1 MRFRALASS
10 LLLCIASACSAP
22 KVTFVV
28 EVVNRTP
35 LPLSVGLIKNGGQ
48 LADGWTSPEQVAI
61 NAPQLM
67 EHKWGTLVPPGRTVT
82 IGPQTGPF
90 ESGTD
95 ASLRVYTGDVLVS
108 AAIAYG
114 RADPGRLD
122 LHLMPGKS
130 GFVINM
136 LAPTWKLQASPIED
150 SRPEPPRTANAPRAP
165 GS

>member
-1 MRFRALASS
+1 MRFRVFVFW
-10 LLLCIASACSAP
+10 LLLCIASGCSTP
-22 KVTFVV
+22 KFTFVV
-28 EVVNRTP
+28 AVVNKTP

-82 IGPQTGPF
+82 IGPHTGAF

-95 ASLRVYTGDVLVS
+95 ASLRIYTGDVLVS

-122 LHLMPGKS
+122 IHLMPGRS

-136 LAPTWKLQASPIED
+136 LSPSWKLQGLPIED
-150 SRPEPPRTANAPRAP
+150 SRPEPPRTADAPRAP